1 MDWYKHILIAGV
13 IAATIL
19 SLSTPA
25 VSAVAEAAESHC
37 VVAVTDQQPD
47 GELVLG
53 SPSCFERLADA
64 YDYASDPLFGVHPA
78 DSTFFGSVQPLGGTF
93 ILGTHF
99 DGYNGSGSSIS
110 VVGSSCT
117 GGWWN
122 TSTSWDNRISSS
134 YNGCYRLG
142 HFDYP
147 NKAGDRYDTTGV
159 GQTDNIYGGMNN
171 RTESVAYYSS

>member
-1 MDWYKHILIAGV
+1 MVWYKQLLIVGL
-13 IAATIL
+13 IGGTIL
-19 SLSTPA
+19 
-25 VSAVAEAAESHC
+25 VVAGPPVAQAEGAESHC
-37 VVAVTDQQPD
+37 VVAVTDRKPD
-47 GELVLG
+47 GELIFG
-53 SPSCFERLADA
+53 SPKCFDRLADVF
-64 YDYASDPLFGVHPA
+64 DYASLPTLDIDEAESPA
-78 DSTFFGSVQPLGGTF
+78 GSLQPLGGTF

-122 TSTSWDNRISSS
+122 TSSAWDNRISSS
-134 YNGCYRLG
+134 YNGCYRLR
-142 HFDYP
+142 HYDYP

-171 RTESVAYYSS
+171 RTESVAYYGS